1 MHILVT
7 LSINSKEQR
16 IAAYCSKQ
24 VMVCCLWNPK
34 ERFSRLFQ
42 WSMAVIGSVQCLCV
56 KRSLPPVTRVLWL
69 AVVAVRV
76 GTMPASRSS
85 TAATDAELKSSPRES
100 GEDSEDES
108 EILEES
114 PCGRWLKRRETVSDI
129 PTDRCIYPSPPTSCL
144 FSPSPCNF
152 LPSLVTLAGI
162 GAIPMPNRPQPSIHP
177 SSCQKSLDRTDQP
190 SQARPPTHSPFI
202 PLARSLTNN

>member
-177 SSCQKSLDRTDQP
+177 SILLPEIIGSDRSAQP
-190 SQARPPTHSPFI
+190 GQATHS
-202 PLARSLTNN
+202 LTIHSSRPVPY